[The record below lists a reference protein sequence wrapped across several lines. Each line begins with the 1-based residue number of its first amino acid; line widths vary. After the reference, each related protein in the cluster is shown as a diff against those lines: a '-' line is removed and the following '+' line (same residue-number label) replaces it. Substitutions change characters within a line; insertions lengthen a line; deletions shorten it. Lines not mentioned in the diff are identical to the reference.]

1 MLVSLSFKRL
11 AQVGEVNI
19 IHSNFGKTY
28 FISKRK
34 TLIESIGFKPIAY
47 KETSNRYEKNSH
59 LKSSLNPIPINRRVS
74 CNCVKG
80 CPTVVLLQ
88 IVIYFSP
95 LWTNSKPI

>member
-59 LKSSLNPIPINRRVS
+59 LKSSLNPTLIR
-74 CNCVKG
+74 C
-80 CPTVVLLQ
+80 
-88 IVIYFSP
+88 
-95 LWTNSKPI
+95 